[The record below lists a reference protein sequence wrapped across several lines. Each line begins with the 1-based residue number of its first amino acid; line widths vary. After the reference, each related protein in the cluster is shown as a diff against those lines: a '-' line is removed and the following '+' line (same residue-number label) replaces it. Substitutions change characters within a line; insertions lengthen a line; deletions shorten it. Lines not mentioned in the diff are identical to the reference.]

1 MRYERMC
8 DFCRD
13 RDTGSGNI
21 TVIRS
26 YIHNKG
32 TADIRLEVRENKDV
46 VFVPIWGLVPP
57 ELCPQIPV
65 KFKVKFTVYR

>member
-1 MRYERMC
+1 MC

-21 TVIRS
+21 TVTHS

-32 TADIRLEVRENKDV
+32 TVDIRLEVRENKDV
-46 VFVPIWGLVPP
+46 VFVPI
-57 ELCPQIPV
+57 
-65 KFKVKFTVYR
+65 